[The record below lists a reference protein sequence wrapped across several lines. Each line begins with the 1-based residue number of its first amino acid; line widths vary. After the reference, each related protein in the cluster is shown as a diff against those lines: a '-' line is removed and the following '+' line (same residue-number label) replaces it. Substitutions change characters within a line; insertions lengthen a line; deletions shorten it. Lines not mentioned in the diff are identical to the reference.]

1 MYLRLG
7 EGGEGGGGRPGGGNA
22 GSNRVRY
29 CYRLLLDLFAASL
42 GSSLWTL
49 PHSMPRPPCGAGPCS
64 WLTRVR
70 WTGHVPS

>member
-42 GSSLWTL
+42 GSSFGRCHIRC
-49 PHSMPRPPCGAGPCS
+49 PARPAAQVRAAGSLECGGLVTS
-64 WLTRVR
+64 
-70 WTGHVPS
+70 PS